1 MTNTVTNMSPKQIV
15 SASCPLDGV
24 HVVLNVTKTNNVP
37 EVDFFASAHA
47 FEAYKAP
54 PTLQLTTSISSDAP
68 EFGFAVSAENVEKFA
83 KSVEHLCQKIN
94 ENSDFE
100 YDERQNAV
108 VRTLNDDAEEAS
120 DALQEAF
127 EAFIESDDFI
137 DTDVEVVDC
146 EDFWTL
152 EAMKAL
158 YEPGMSDEQF
168 AEVIQ
173 KAQTEA
179 ENEDFRIL
187 GEPSCLIDETLGQ
200 LQPA

>member
-1 MTNTVTNMSPKQIV
+1 MTNTVTNMLPKQVV
-15 SASCPLDGV
+15 SASHPLDGV
-24 HVVLNVTKTNNVP
+24 HVVLNVAKTNNVP
-37 EVDFFASAHA
+37 DVDFFASEHA

-54 PTLQLTTSISSDAP
+54 PTLQLTTSICSGAP
-68 EFGFAVSAENVEKFA
+68 EFGFAVSAESVEKFA

-100 YDERQNAV
+100 YDDCQNAV
-108 VRTLNDDAEEAS
+108 VRTLNDEAEEAS

-127 EAFIESDDFI
+127 EAFIESCDYI

-152 EAMKAL
+152 ETLKAL

-168 AEVIQ
+168 AEAIL

-179 ENEDFRIL
+179 EKEDFRIL
-187 GEPSCLIDETLGQ
+187 GDPSCLMDEALGQ
-200 LQPA
+200 LQSA